1 MLAGELTFDLLFRN
15 ILRQIEITGLTA
27 PRKGCQKEEHQNK
40 DV

>member
-27 PRKGCQKEEHQNK
+27 ARKGYQKGEHQNEGI
-40 DV
+40 